1 MPIDFSH
8 ALNTEQIKK
17 DNSPIGSRIGTTGGM
32 NIGETDAPKF
42 FNDSN
47 FKMLGYDAFR
57 NNDYVY
63 DSAQSTGDWWSKAIN
78 RAINPITTSFVESFR
93 LDKTLKE
100 LLPGEYSASTD
111 DALKDYLKKTEELNY
126 LYPNYDNPDAG
137 EGFKSYFSS
146 GARNKWSSM
155 IESSGFMVG
164 TALGGIAQSLALG
177 LVTAPEGGAGAAVG
191 AARTVENIY
200 NAAKI
205 GELANDYNKLN
216 KLNKLWAQ
224 TKAFTKITSP
234 GLQAI
239 EGVSQFNSATTSLGA
254 IKAVGKII
262 GNGAIRVQAASSEA
276 MLEAIDGSDRFYKQQ
291 IAEEEKNL
299 GRELTKD
306 EKDKIQDYSADLFH
320 ARWQANVGILMVN
333 NVLQDYNLFN
343 TFKKLSKV
351 GELGALTE
359 KAASKIVYSEG
370 LGAWTSVAKLPFKEW
385 TMYKAKTFGGFM
397 AKNVLSEGYEEWA
410 QYAIDKSTNDYYTK
424 KYNKQTVSFM
434 DSVSSG
440 ISAALKDKEG
450 KENFWAGAIMG
461 GMFSGAGAVATGMHG
476 KITGHTAEVNTTAD
490 NNAQRLNTEQERLN
504 NLMKTELVMSPE
516 SENAN
521 LNNANNN
528 EMHASKDPKEV
539 ENLRRQTLVNAVK
552 TAKETGKYDVFIDKL
567 RTKGEMSDEDFRKEF
582 KIEDTKLKPSQEYIN
597 KIISEA
603 DDIKND
609 LDKLDD
615 IYVNPHLGYQNINP
629 IKDPEKR
636 REEFTKYKG
645 FEEAKTI
652 ILENLSSAKQS
663 HENIIKNNHWFSSKG
678 VMANDFISYTSEDGG
693 VNRMVKINELEGSI
707 KDNQDLIDDTL
718 LSAKDRK
725 EYKET
730 NKKLNKELKLY
741 KDLEENPNSSKHR
754 VALFNHLKDN
764 TLQTD
769 NVTNREFGKTLE
781 DKLDE
786 AIKEVNK
793 NKTSLKAIDLLE
805 NPNEFK
811 LLYEKYADE
820 YDKRYEQVQ
829 QDINDNQE
837 EDKKEQEKKQEE
849 KATETPFKESE
860 VVTDPIPSEDID
872 NATEDLPASK
882 ETIERVANELINSK
896 KLSEDSEKIYSV
908 EKNKTAIDKKK
919 IELELKA
926 KEDAERAKNPKV
938 FNNKKDVKKLEEQ
951 KEKEVS
957 PLKEELKGLKKEREN
972 LLKESISNFEEIE
985 SRRKKSIDEA
995 YSESS
1000 ENLKDKG
1007 GMYRLLYEE
1016 DGKIKKIYGTNF
1028 KEIIQKIE
1036 DYFTNEK
1043 ASLEGDIVDNNES
1056 KKADIER
1063 RRQEELNNIE
1073 IIGTKGTQGW
1083 FVTKT
1088 NDGVYFTSPLKDEK
1102 GINEV
1107 GYGGTKEGWRRSKF
1121 DTKDELIKEINA
1133 KYDAELAALETQ
1145 KIPKT
1150 FDERIESINS
1160 RLGKLNLLGMY
1171 GDSPKIVFSFK
1182 DREESFGY
1190 LTKPIVK
1197 EGTAYRIQTL
1207 KYNVTVDEDFNILTV
1222 TSDKGKTFKYKKDE
1236 IGDSTI
1242 DIQDKEFSVDELRKT
1257 LLYKDKVEDVSP
1269 ETDELD
1275 NKIAELEAKIKKI
1288 ENDFNKKIESKK
1300 EEVEIKNE
1308 EEEKEEQA
1316 PLAPGE
1322 NTKSAAEIGDTE
1334 LKKLSE
1340 FVFTYNNNHFSDGQV
1355 FRSSAG
1361 AEYKDGK
1368 AQDVSAERTKIIT
1381 VKNAILNKIRNSGK
1395 TLSDLGIHITL
1406 KRDNKEY
1413 YHDDTYFKNNEG
1425 TEKHPVLVVLTN
1437 EKGEDLYFTPKGN
1450 TTTNKTKGIIIS
1462 EQLYDV
1468 EGLDIKKR
1476 IEDRIEGRRKEIAAA
1491 NFSEDYVNNN
1501 PKIASYIKEEVEKEF
1516 KQLKEIKDY
1525 IRKTGKTITVTNT
1538 NISPGFLEMQEYESK
1553 NVKDIEGIKDMKI
1566 EIQVAKSSEE
1576 ETLNMGTKTQTS
1588 GFVSIQPNMYEKYV
1602 LTLPNLVTKF
1612 GETIKYLMDEVI
1624 SPTSETVLKQEQ
1636 KDELNNRKKFL
1647 NAIFYRTTGNKKN
1660 TAEPE
1665 DYKGTDA
1672 PATSRTTG
1680 INKILLDG
1688 KNKQFSI
1695 VMHENNRTFAHLRV
1709 NVDKTLLS
1717 ADEKIMTYDV
1727 VNKVLVKKEMLY
1739 SDFIK
1744 SIATIITPK
1753 NKVKKEDLKYNIV
1766 FGFNAEETYR
1776 KFQEENPISE
1786 VPKIET
1792 SKKEEEE
1799 FRKAA
1804 EGPVETKES
1813 LESVFGKPLTEDEKT
1828 ESAVSL
1834 LDVNGI
1840 RDRFAAVGVDFKE
1853 GYKKIVFNNVKS
1865 DSEGSTSLRLDG
1877 LPFLERGKAVPKIAV
1892 KIKTEDGRALERVYF
1907 VDKLISRIEDSLLTE
1922 QTEPVKDIEEIPQ
1935 INENRIPTSKKKRG
1949 NAPNMPR
1956 IIIKSTVLKKGITE
1970 MDIIDDLVNNNIV
1983 EKICKN

>member
-1 MPIDFSH
+1 MLDNPSLKYMSPTGSTRSTNPS
-8 ALNTEQIKK
+8 LNTVGGISWK
-17 DNSPIGSRIGTTGGM
+17 DLNASKYTHDD
-32 NIGETDAPKF
+32 NW
-42 FNDSN
+42 
-47 FKMLGYDAFR
+47 KMLGFDLNR
-57 NNDYVY
+57 NNDYAY
-63 DSAQSTGDWWSKAIN
+63 DEAQSMGDWWGNAIH

-93 LDKTLKE
+93 IDKTLVE
-100 LLPGEYSASTD
+100 LFSSNYSASTD
-111 DALKDYLKKTEELNY
+111 AALKNYLKKTEDLNE
-126 LYPNYDNPDAG
+126 LYPNYDNPNVG

-177 LVTAPEGGAGAAVG
+177 LITAPEGGEGAILGAVK
-191 AARTVENIY
+191 TVENVFDAVKMGQV
-200 NAAKI
+200 AA
-205 GELANDYNKLN
+205 DYAKLN

-239 EGVSQFNSATTSLGA
+239 EGVSQLNAATTTLGT

-299 GRELTKD
+299 GRELTKE

-359 KAASKIVYSEG
+359 KAAAKTVFSEE

-385 TMYKAKTFGGFM
+385 SMYKAKTFGGFM

-434 DSVSSG
+434 DSVGNG

-450 KENFWAGAIMG
+450 MENFWAGTIMG
-461 GMFSGAGAVATGMHG
+461 GMFSGAGALATGVHG
-476 KITGHTAEVNTTAD
+476 KVTGRTAEVNATAD
-490 NNAQRLNTEQERLN
+490 NNAERLNTEQERLN

-652 ILENLSSAKQS
+652 ILENLSSAKES
-663 HENIIKNNHWFSSKG
+663 HKNILKNNHWFSSKG
-678 VMANDFISYTSEDGG
+678 VMADDFISYTSEDGSK
-693 VNRMVKINELEGSI
+693 NRTEKINELESNI

-725 EYKET
+725 EYRET

-793 NKTSLKAIDLLE
+793 NKTSLRAIDLLE
-805 NPNEFK
+805 NPNEFEK
-811 LLYEKYADE
+811 LYKKYADE

-849 KATETPFKESE
+849 KATETPFTEFE
-860 VVTDPIPSEDID
+860 TVVDPIPSEDMEK
-872 NATEDLPASK
+872 ALKEDKIVSK
-882 ETIERVANELINSK
+882 ETIDRIANELITSKELPDDSK
-896 KLSEDSEKIYSV
+896 KVYSV
-908 EKNKTAIDKKK
+908 EKNKIAIDKKK

-926 KEDAERAKNPKV
+926 KEDAEKAKNPVV
-938 FNNKKDVKKLEEQ
+938 FTNKKDVKKLEEQ

-957 PLKEELKGLKKEREN
+957 PLKEELKTLKKERGD
-972 LLKESISNFEEIE
+972 LFS
-985 SRRKKSIDEA
+985 
-995 YSESS
+995 
-1000 ENLKDKG
+1000 
-1007 GMYRLLYEE
+1007 
-1016 DGKIKKIYGTNF
+1016 
-1028 KEIIQKIE
+1028 
-1036 DYFTNEK
+1036 NEK
-1043 ASLEGDIVDNNES
+1043 ASLEGDLADTKEA

-1063 RRQEELNNIE
+1063 RRQEELNNNKLGVVKKGDIVYDIKGNE
-1073 IIGTKGTQGW
+1073 FTVDSIDKIGKA
-1083 FVTKT
+1083 
-1088 NDGVYFTSPLKDEK
+1088 TSISDILFGGKL
-1102 GINEV
+1102 NEEDA
-1107 GYGGTKEGWRRSKF
+1107 YKQNP
-1121 DTKDELIKEINA
+1121 KEINA
-1133 KYDAELAALETQ
+1133 KYDAELVVLEIQ
-1145 KIPKT
+1145 KTPKT

-1160 RLGKLNLLGMY
+1160 RLGKLNTLGMY
-1171 GDSPKIVFSFK
+1171 EDSPKIIFSFK
-1182 DREESFGY
+1182 DREESFGF
-1190 LTKPIVK
+1190 LTKPITK
-1197 EGTAYRIQTL
+1197 EDAVYRVQTL
-1207 KYNVTVDEDFNILTV
+1207 KYNVTIDEDFNILTV
-1222 TSDKGKTFKYKKDE
+1222 TSDKDKTFKYKKDE

-1257 LLYKDKVEDVSP
+1257 LLYKDKVEDVNP
-1269 ETDELD
+1269 VIDELD
-1275 NKIAELEAKIKKI
+1275 NKIAELEAKIKKV

-1300 EEVEIKNE
+1300 EEVVIKNE

-1322 NTKSAAEIGDTE
+1322 NTKSAVEIGETE

-1340 FVFTYNNNHFSDGQV
+1340 FVFTYNNNHFSGGQV

-1381 VKNAILNKIRNSGK
+1381 VKNAILNKIRKSGK

-1406 KRDNKEY
+1406 KKDSDEY
-1413 YHDDTYFKNNEG
+1413 YHDNGFYEKNKDLL
-1425 TEKHPVLVVLTN
+1425 KHPVLVVLTN
-1437 EKGEDLYFTPKGN
+1437 EKGEDLYFTPNGN
-1450 TTTNKTKGIIIS
+1450 TTTNKTKGIRIS

-1468 EGLDIKKR
+1468 EGSKEEVSIR
-1476 IEDRIEGRRKEIAAA
+1476 IGDRIEGRRNEIAAA

-1501 PKIASYIKEEVEKEF
+1501 PEIASYIKEEVEKEF

-1538 NISPGFLEMQEYESK
+1538 NISPGFLEMQEYEETK
-1553 NVKDIEGIKDMKI
+1553 VKDVKGIKDIRI
-1566 EIQVAKSSEE
+1566 EVQVAKSSEE

-1588 GFVSIQPNMYEKYV
+1588 GFVSIQRNMYEKYI

-1624 SPTSETVLKQEQ
+1624 SPTSATVLKQEER
-1636 KDELNNRKKFL
+1636 DELNDRKKFL
-1647 NAIFYRTTGNKKN
+1647 NAIFYRTTGNKKD
-1660 TAEPE
+1660 AVDPE

-1680 INKILLDG
+1680 INKIILDG

-1695 VMHENNRTFAHLRV
+1695 VMHENNRTFDHLRV
-1709 NVDKTLLS
+1709 NVDKTLLE
-1717 ADEKIMTYDV
+1717 ADEKIMTYEV
-1727 VNKVLVKKEMLY
+1727 VNEVLVQKEMLY

-1744 SIATIITPK
+1744 SIATIVTPK

-1766 FGFNAEETYR
+1766 FGLNVEETYR

-1828 ESAVSL
+1828 ENAVSL

-1840 RDRFAAVGVDFKE
+1840 RDRFAAAGIDFKE

-1865 DSEGSTSLRLDG
+1865 DSEGNTSLRLDG

-1922 QTEPVKDIEEIPQ
+1922 QAEPVRDVEDETPKA
-1935 INENRIPTSKKKRG
+1935 NENTISTSKKKRG